1 MTNQTLFEFFEPIK
15 HISNKEIIDRLGGI
29 KDVRRKA
36 ITMDQIA
43 DFLNFEAHILSNQNN
58 INVFYVMGVYDELY
72 EVNVNSY
79 EDGSWKI
86 DALNLG
92 ERNYFSQIIKV
103 FYNLD

>member
-43 DFLNFEAHILSNQNN
+43 DFLNFEHIFFQTKIILM
-58 INVFYVMGVYDELY
+58 FLCY
-72 EVNVNSY
+72 
-79 EDGSWKI
+79 GSI
-86 DALNLG
+86 
-92 ERNYFSQIIKV
+92 
-103 FYNLD
+103 